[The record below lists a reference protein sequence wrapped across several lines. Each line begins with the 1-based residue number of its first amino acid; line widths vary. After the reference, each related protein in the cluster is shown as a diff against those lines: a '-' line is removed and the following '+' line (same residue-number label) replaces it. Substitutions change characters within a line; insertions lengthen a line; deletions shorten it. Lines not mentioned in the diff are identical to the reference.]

1 MCAHA
6 CNSLPPTLG
15 DGDVATLQAGPLWP
29 ICLPWETQAGWGGSG
44 RRTTLRPPARRAPG
58 SQAPSTSRHSFCMA
72 DRVGHCP
79 EHVTVPCP
87 LPLGVLL
94 PWFSWRLLRGP
105 PWATSAQA
113 RTSRRGVSAVPR
125 AQDFSWVLLLA
136 RRHQGCPRSGPRVGL
151 SVQRQERAGPAHR
164 DRGREGRG
172 ITVAGPTHLLAW
184 RPWAPGLQLGAPER
198 VSAARD
204 CLTLASL
211 SPSGVAFWLDLA
223 GETKS

>member
-1 MCAHA
+1 MRTHV
-6 CNSLPPTLG
+6 LHF
-15 DGDVATLQAGPLWP
+15 LQH
-29 ICLPWETQAGWGGSG
+29 SG
-44 RRTTLRPPARRAPG
+44 TA
-58 SQAPSTSRHSFCMA
+58 TSRHS
-72 DRVGHCP
+72 RPGHCGP
-79 EHVTVPCP
+79 FVYPGKRRPVGEAPGAGPRFALPPAALQGAKPPAHPDTRSAWQTVRRTALSMSPSRVLCLWAFCSP
-87 LPLGVLL
+87 GFPGV
-94 PWFSWRLLRGP
+94 SSAGP

-113 RTSRRGVSAVPR
+113 RTSRRWVSAVPR

-136 RRHQGCPRSGPRVGL
+136 RRHQGCPRSAPRVGL